1 MWTLDHPDTLFMPTE
16 DNLTKSDEAFAVRK
30 GDPDAINFFDNWIL
44 FNTSNGWLGG
54 RHDYWFKGNA
64 WKDQVASN

>member
-1 MWTLDHPDTLFMPTE
+1 M
-16 DNLTKSDEAFAVRK
+16 RK

-44 FNTSNGWLGG
+44 FNTSNGWLAE

-64 WKDQVASN
+64 WKEQVAKQ